1 MGDKRYLVKFKTST
15 GLGSQVFV
23 AETAEIQDD
32 HLVLL
37 NSDGNLVALFLFEV
51 VESWFEADLRIVPSD
66 V

>member
-1 MGDKRYLVKFKTST
+1 MADERYLVKFKATT

-37 NSDGNLVALFLFEV
+37 NSEGKLAGLFLFEI
-51 VESWFEADLRIVPSD
+51 ESWSES
-66 V
+66 